1 MEELPATALG
11 VRLSDG
17 IILAGER
24 RLSYGSFVLSRSA
37 KKVFKIGRFGIAG
50 AGIIGDVQTLTRIM
64 DVEIRYYELYNNRK
78 ISTRAAAQ
86 LLSLILYQNKWM
98 PYISELLFGGFD
110 EDGPKMYI
118 LDPIGSLI
126 EDDYAAIGSG
136 ARVAIGVLESEYK
149 PNLSID
155 KAKEIVIK
163 AMKASIERDVTS
175 GDGIDLLIIK
185 KGEINEEFIK
195 IVE

>member
-11 VRLSDG
+11 VKLNDAV
-17 IILAGER
+17 ILAGER

-64 DVEIRYYELYNNRK
+64 DVEIRYYEMYNNRK
-78 ISTRAAAQ
+78 ITTKAAAQ
-86 LLSLILYQNKWM
+86 LLSVILYQNKWM
-98 PYISELLFGGFD
+98 PYISELIFGGYD
-110 EDGPKMYI
+110 DDGPKLFI

-126 EDDYAAIGSG
+126 EDVYAAVGSG
-136 ARVAIGVLESEYK
+136 ARIAIGVLESEYS
-149 PNLSID
+149 PDLSVD

-185 KGEINEEFIK
+185 KDGIQEEFVK

>member
-11 VRLSDG
+11 VRLSDS
-17 IILAGER
+17 ILLAGER

-64 DVEIRYYELYNNRK
+64 DVEIRYYEMYNNRK
-78 ISTRAAAQ
+78 ISTKAAAQ
-86 LLSLILYQNKWM
+86 LLSMILYQNKWM

-126 EDDYAAIGSG
+126 EDDYAAVGSG

-155 KAKEIVIK
+155 EAKELVIK

-185 KGEINEEFIK
+185 KGEVNEEFIK